1 MLERSLRITQRK
13 IKAAGED
20 VLSVQKGVGELLS
33 RPIEPGDAGAVFR
46 CRLLLNRC
54 RAIDDALTTL
64 YAELPQKRSAAISRS
79 LCIQNKQLIELQR
92 STLNTLLESLKRS
105 ETALDEAKRMELLT
119 ESISIG
125 ERIKK
130 NVRKNH

>member
-1 MLERSLRITQRK
+1 MLERSLRTTQRK
-13 IKAAGED
+13 IKAVGED
-20 VLSVQKGVGELLS
+20 ILAVQKAIGDLLQK
-33 RPIEPGDAGAVFR
+33 PVEPGDSGIIFR

-54 RAIDDALTTL
+54 RAMEEELTRL
-64 YAELPQKRSAAISRS
+64 FMELPEKRSAAISGS

-105 ETALDEAKRMELLT
+105 ENALDEAKRMELLA

>member
-1 MLERSLRITQRK
+1 MLERKTRTVQRK
-13 IKAAGED
+13 IKAVGED
-20 VLSVQKGVGELLS
+20 VLNVQKDIGELLS
-33 RPIEPGDAGAVFR
+33 KPIEPGDAGAAFR

-54 RAIDDALTTL
+54 RAMEEELTRL
-64 YAELPQKRSAAISRS
+64 FMELPEKRSAAISRS

-105 ETALDEAKRMELLT
+105 ENALDEAKRMELLA